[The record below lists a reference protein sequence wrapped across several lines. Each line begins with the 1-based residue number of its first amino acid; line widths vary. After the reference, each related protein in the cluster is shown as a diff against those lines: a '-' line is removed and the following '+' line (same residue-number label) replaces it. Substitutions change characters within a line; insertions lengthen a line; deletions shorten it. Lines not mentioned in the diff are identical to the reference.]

1 MATATTDNNA
11 ANEQKDVNAS
21 APEKAADK
29 PAGNAAEKGAEQT
42 KPTRNPRK
50 RRLLLLGL
58 LLIVVLGVIGVWAW
72 YEMYGRW
79 SESTDD
85 AYVNGNVVEITPQVT
100 GTVVSIGADDG
111 DLVREGQVLVQF
123 DPNDAEVALQS
134 AEANLAKV
142 VRQVRGLYSNVD
154 GMKAQLAAQRAE
166 VQRAQDNYNRRRSLA
181 AGGAISQEELSHA
194 KDDLTT
200 AQNAL
205 TNIQQ
210 QLATSSALVDDTQV
224 SSHPDV
230 KSAAAQLRQAYLSNA
245 RSTLIAPVTG
255 YVAKRTVQLGQRVQP
270 GTALMAVI
278 PLDQLWID
286 ANFKETQLG
295 QMRIGQPVDIEA
307 DLYGGDVKY
316 NGTVDSVGA
325 GTGSAFALLP
335 AQNATGNWIK
345 IVQRVPVRIHINADE
360 LAKHPLR
367 IGLSTTVD
375 VNLHDQSG
383 PVLAQQPPK
392 QPLFTTN
399 VYAKQLADADTMIAR
414 VIHEN
419 SASTSGKTA
428 QR

>member
-1 MATATTDNNA
+1 MATAENTQTQ
-11 ANEQKDVNAS
+11 ANTPDT
-21 APEKAADK
+21 
-29 PAGNAAEKGAEQT
+29 G
-42 KPTRNPRK
+42 NPRK
-50 RRLLLLGL
+50 RKFMLLVLA
-58 LLIVVLGVIGVWAW
+58 IVVLLAGAGVWA
-72 YEMYGRW
+72 YHEFIGRFN
-79 SESTDD
+79 ESTDD
-85 AYVNGNVVEITPQVT
+85 AYVNGNVVEITPLVT

-111 DLVREGQVLVQF
+111 DLVHEGQVLINF
-123 DPNDAEVALQS
+123 DPNDAEVGLQS
-134 AEANLAKV
+134 AQAKLART

-154 GMKAQLAAQRAE
+154 GMKAQVNAQQAE
-166 VQRAQDNYNRRRSLA
+166 VQKAQDNYNRRKNLA

-194 KDDLTT
+194 RDDLTS

-205 TNIQQ
+205 ANAKQ
-210 QLATSSALVDDTQV
+210 QLKTTSALVDDTVV

-230 KSAAAQLRQAYLSNA
+230 MQAAAELRQAYLTNA

-286 ANFKETQLG
+286 ANFKETQLRD
-295 QMRIGQPVDIEA
+295 MRIGQPVDIES
-307 DLYGGDVKY
+307 DIYGSSVKY
-316 NGTVDSVGA
+316 SGTVDSLGA

-345 IVQRVPVRIHINADE
+345 IVQRVPVRIHINAKE

-367 IGLSTTVD
+367 VGLSTNVE

-383 PVLAQQPPK
+383 PVLAQQPPQK
-392 QPLFTTN
+392 ASFSTN
-399 VYAKQLADADTMIAR
+399 VYDRQLAEADAMIAQL
-414 VIHEN
+414 IHDN
-419 SASTSGKTA
+419 SAAVSKTA

>member
-1 MATATTDNNA
+1 MATAENTQTSENQQDN
-11 ANEQKDVNAS
+11 
-21 APEKAADK
+21 
-29 PAGNAAEKGAEQT
+29 
-42 KPTRNPRK
+42 NPRK
-50 RRLLLLGL
+50 RKVMLLVLAVIVILAGL
-58 LLIVVLGVIGVWAW
+58 GVWAW
-72 YEMYGRW
+72 HELYGRW

-85 AYVNGNVVEITPQVT
+85 AYVNGNVVEITPQVS

-123 DPNDAEVALQS
+123 DPNDAEVGLQS
-134 AEANLAKV
+134 ARANLART

-154 GMKAQLAAQRAE
+154 GMRAQVNAQEAE
-166 VQRAQDNYNRRRSLA
+166 VQKAQENYNRRKSLA
-181 AGGAISQEELSHA
+181 AGGAISKEELSHA
-194 KDDLTT
+194 RDDLTS

-205 TNIQQ
+205 ANARQ
-210 QLATSSALVDDTQV
+210 QLKTSSALVDDTVV

-230 KSAAAQLRQAYLSNA
+230 QAAAAQLRQAYLADA

-286 ANFKETQLG
+286 ANFKETQLRD
-295 QMRIGQPVDIEA
+295 MRIGQPVEIET
-307 DLYGGDVKY
+307 DLYGSDVKY
-316 NGTVDSVGA
+316 SGTIDSLGA

-345 IVQRVPVRIHINADE
+345 IVQRVPVRIHVNAQE

-367 IGLSTTVD
+367 VGLSTEVS
-375 VNLHDQSG
+375 VNLRDQSG
-383 PVLAQQPPK
+383 PVLAQQPPQK
-392 QPLFTTN
+392 ASFSTQ
-399 VYAKQLADADTMIAR
+399 VYDRQLADADAMITR
-414 VIHEN
+414 LIHEN
-419 SASTSGKTA
+419 SAAASKTA

>member
-1 MATATTDNNA
+1 M
-11 ANEQKDVNAS
+11 
-21 APEKAADK
+21 
-29 PAGNAAEKGAEQT
+29 
-42 KPTRNPRK
+42 
-50 RRLLLLGL
+50 LLVLAV
-58 LLIVVLGVIGVWAW
+58 VVLLAGAGVWA
-72 YEMYGRW
+72 YHEFIGRFN
-79 SESTDD
+79 ESTDD
-85 AYVNGNVVEITPQVT
+85 AYVNGNVVEITPLVT

-111 DLVREGQVLVQF
+111 DLVHEGQVLINF
-123 DPNDAEVALQS
+123 DPNDAEVGLQS
-134 AEANLAKV
+134 AQAKLART

-154 GMKAQLAAQRAE
+154 GMKAQVNAQQAE
-166 VQRAQDNYNRRRSLA
+166 VQKAQDNYNRRKNLA

-194 KDDLTT
+194 RDDLTS

-205 TNIQQ
+205 ANAKQ
-210 QLATSSALVDDTQV
+210 QLKTTSALVDDTVV

-230 KSAAAQLRQAYLSNA
+230 MQAAAELRQAYLTNA

-286 ANFKETQLG
+286 ANFKETQLRD
-295 QMRIGQPVDIEA
+295 MRIGQPVDIES
-307 DLYGGDVKY
+307 DIYGSSVKY
-316 NGTVDSVGA
+316 SGTVDSLGA

-345 IVQRVPVRIHINADE
+345 IVQRVPVRIHINAEE

-367 IGLSTTVD
+367 VGLSTNVE

-383 PVLAQQPPK
+383 PVLAQQPPQK
-392 QPLFTTN
+392 ASFTTN
-399 VYAKQLADADTMIAR
+399 VYEQQLAEADAMIAQL
-414 VIHEN
+414 IHDN
-419 SASTSGKTA
+419 SAAVSKTA

>member
-1 MATATTDNNA
+1 MATATTENENNA
-11 ANEQKDVNAS
+11 TQEQKGSEGQQQAGQGQAS
-21 APEKAADK
+21 QNQSGQAGK
-29 PAGNAAEKGAEQT
+29 PQK
-42 KPTRNPRK
+42 NPRK
-50 RRLLLLGL
+50 RKL
-58 LLIVVLGVIGVWAW
+58 LLIGLAIIVILGGLGVWAW
-72 YEMYGRW
+72 YEVYGRW

-123 DPNDAEVALQS
+123 DPNDSEVALQS
-134 AEANLAKV
+134 AEANLGKV

-154 GMKAQLAAQRAE
+154 GIKAQLAAQRAE
-166 VQRAQDNYNRRRSLA
+166 VKKAQDNYTRRRNLA

-194 KDDLTT
+194 QDDLTS
-200 AQNAL
+200 AKNAL
-205 TNIQQ
+205 NNIQQ
-210 QLATSSALVDDTQV
+210 QLETSTALVDDTSV
-224 SSHPDV
+224 ASHPDV
-230 KSAAAQLRQAYLSNA
+230 KAAAAQLRQAYLSNA

-295 QMRIGQPVDIEA
+295 KMRIGQPVDIEA
-307 DLYGGDVKY
+307 DLYGSDVKY
-316 NGTVDSVGA
+316 SGTVDSVGA

-345 IVQRVPVRIHINADE
+345 IVQRVPVRIHINSDE
-360 LAKHPLR
+360 LAQHPLR
-367 IGLSTTVD
+367 IGLSTVVD

-392 QPLFTTN
+392 QASFTTD
-399 VYAKQLADADTMIAR
+399 VYVKQLAEADTLINR
-414 VIHEN
+414 LIHEN
-419 SASTSGKTA
+419 SASASGKTA

>member
-1 MATATTDNNA
+1 MATAENT
-11 ANEQKDVNAS
+11 Q
-21 APEKAADK
+21 APENQQD
-29 PAGNAAEKGAEQT
+29 N
-42 KPTRNPRK
+42 NPRK
-50 RRLLLLGL
+50 RKVMLLALAVIVILAGL
-58 LLIVVLGVIGVWAW
+58 GVWAW
-72 YEMYGRW
+72 HELYGRW

-123 DPNDAEVALQS
+123 DPNDAEVGLQS
-134 AEANLAKV
+134 AQANLART

-154 GMKAQLAAQRAE
+154 GMRAQVNAQEAE
-166 VQRAQDNYNRRRSLA
+166 VQKAQENYNRRKNLA
-181 AGGAISQEELSHA
+181 AGGAISKEELSHA
-194 KDDLTT
+194 RDDLTS

-205 TNIQQ
+205 ANARQ
-210 QLATSSALVDDTQV
+210 QLKTSSALVDDTVV

-230 KSAAAQLRQAYLSNA
+230 QSAAAQLRQAYLNNA

-286 ANFKETQLG
+286 ANFKETQLRE
-295 QMRIGQPVDIEA
+295 MRIGQPVEIET
-307 DLYGGDVKY
+307 DLYGSDVKY
-316 NGTVDSVGA
+316 SGTVDSLGA

-345 IVQRVPVRIHINADE
+345 IVQRVPVRIHVNAQE

-367 IGLSTTVD
+367 VGLSTEVS
-375 VNLHDQSG
+375 VNLRDQSG
-383 PVLAQQPPK
+383 PVLAQQPPQK
-392 QPLFTTN
+392 ASFSTQ
-399 VYAKQLADADTMIAR
+399 VYDRQLADADAMITR
-414 VIHEN
+414 LIHEN
-419 SASTSGKTA
+419 SAAASKTA

>member
-1 MATATTDNNA
+1 MATAETTQSENA
-11 ANEQKDVNAS
+11 QDS
-21 APEKAADK
+21 
-29 PAGNAAEKGAEQT
+29 G
-42 KPTRNPRK
+42 NPRK
-50 RRLLLLGL
+50 RKVMLVTLA
-58 LLIVVLGVIGVWAW
+58 LIVILSCLGVWAW
-72 YEMYGRW
+72 HELYGRW

-85 AYVNGNVVEITPQVT
+85 AYVNGNVVEITPLVT

-123 DPNDAEVALQS
+123 DPNDAQVGLQS
-134 AEANLAKV
+134 AQANLART

-154 GMKAQLAAQRAE
+154 GMRAQVNAQEAE
-166 VQRAQDNYNRRRSLA
+166 VQKAQENYNRRKNLA

-194 KDDLTT
+194 RDDLTS

-205 TNIQQ
+205 ANARQ
-210 QLATSSALVDDTQV
+210 QLKTTSALVDDTVV

-230 KSAAAQLRQAYLSNA
+230 QSAAAQLRQAYLANA

-286 ANFKETQLG
+286 ANFKETQLRD
-295 QMRIGQPVDIEA
+295 MRIGQPVDIET
-307 DLYGGDVKY
+307 DLYGSDVKY
-316 NGTVDSVGA
+316 SGTIDSLGA

-345 IVQRVPVRIHINADE
+345 IVQRVPVRIHVNAEE

-367 IGLSTTVD
+367 VGLSTLVS

-383 PVLAQQPPK
+383 PVLAQQPPQK
-392 QPLFTTN
+392 ASFSTQ
-399 VYAKQLADADTMIAR
+399 VYDRQLADADAMITR
-414 VIHEN
+414 LIHEN
-419 SASTSGKTA
+419 SAVASKTA

>member
-1 MATATTDNNA
+1 MATAENTQAQDNA
-11 ANEQKDVNAS
+11 QDT
-21 APEKAADK
+21 
-29 PAGNAAEKGAEQT
+29 G
-42 KPTRNPRK
+42 NPRK
-50 RRLLLLGL
+50 RKMMLLVLA
-58 LLIVVLGVIGVWAW
+58 VVVALAGAGVWA
-72 YEMYGRW
+72 YHEFIGRW

-85 AYVNGNVVEITPQVT
+85 AYVNGNVVEITPLVT

-111 DLVREGQVLVQF
+111 DLVHEGQVLINF
-123 DPNDAEVALQS
+123 DPNDAEVGLQS
-134 AEANLAKV
+134 AKANLART

-154 GMKAQLAAQRAE
+154 GMKAQVNAQQAE
-166 VQRAQDNYNRRRSLA
+166 VQKAQDNFNRRKNLA

-194 KDDLTT
+194 RDDLTS

-205 TNIQQ
+205 ANAKQ
-210 QLATSSALVDDTQV
+210 QLKTTSALVDDTVV

-230 KSAAAQLRQAYLSNA
+230 MAAAAQLRQAYLTNA

-286 ANFKETQLG
+286 ANFKETQLRD
-295 QMRIGQPVDIEA
+295 MRIGQPVEIESDI
-307 DLYGGDVKY
+307 YGSDVKFS
-316 NGTVDSVGA
+316 GTIDSLGA

-345 IVQRVPVRIHINADE
+345 IVQRVPVRIHVNAEE

-367 IGLSTTVD
+367 VGLSTNVE

-383 PVLAQQPPK
+383 PVLAQQPP
-392 QPLFTTN
+392 QQASFSTN
-399 VYAKQLADADTMIAR
+399 VYDRQLAEADAMITQL
-414 VIHEN
+414 IHDN
-419 SASTSGKTA
+419 SAAVSKTA

>member
-1 MATATTDNNA
+1 M
-11 ANEQKDVNAS
+11 
-21 APEKAADK
+21 
-29 PAGNAAEKGAEQT
+29 
-42 KPTRNPRK
+42 
-50 RRLLLLGL
+50 
-58 LLIVVLGVIGVWAW
+58 
-72 YEMYGRW
+72 
-79 SESTDD
+79 
-85 AYVNGNVVEITPQVT
+85 
-100 GTVVSIGADDG
+100 
-111 DLVREGQVLVQF
+111 
-123 DPNDAEVALQS
+123 
-134 AEANLAKV
+134 
-142 VRQVRGLYSNVD
+142 RGLYSNVD
-154 GMKAQLAAQRAE
+154 GIKAQLAAQRAE
-166 VQRAQDNYNRRRSLA
+166 VQRAQDNYNRRRNLA

-194 KDDLTT
+194 KDDLTS
-200 AQNAL
+200 AQSAL
-205 TNIQQ
+205 ANIQQ
-210 QLATSSALVDDTQV
+210 NLVTSTALVDDTQV

-230 KSAAAQLRQAYLSNA
+230 KAAAAQLRQAYLSSA

-278 PLDQLWID
+278 PLNQLWID

-295 QMRIGQPVDIEA
+295 KMRIGQPVDIEA

-316 NGTVDSVGA
+316 SGTVDSVGA

-360 LAKHPLR
+360 LAKNPLR
-367 IGLSTTVD
+367 IGLSTVVD

-392 QPLFTTN
+392 QASYSTD
-399 VYAKQLADADTMIAR
+399 VYSKQLAEADALITR

-419 SASTSGKTA
+419 SASGPSKAA

>member
-1 MATATTDNNA
+1 MATAENTQAQDNA
-11 ANEQKDVNAS
+11 QDT
-21 APEKAADK
+21 
-29 PAGNAAEKGAEQT
+29 G
-42 KPTRNPRK
+42 NPRK
-50 RRLLLLGL
+50 RKVMLLVLA
-58 LLIVVLGVIGVWAW
+58 VVVALAGAGVWA
-72 YEMYGRW
+72 YHEFIGRW

-85 AYVNGNVVEITPQVT
+85 AYVNGNVVEITPLVT

-111 DLVREGQVLVQF
+111 DLVQEGQVLINF
-123 DPNDAEVALQS
+123 DPNDAEVGLQS
-134 AEANLAKV
+134 AKANLART

-154 GMKAQLAAQRAE
+154 GMKAQVNAQQAE
-166 VQRAQDNYNRRRSLA
+166 VQKAQDNFNRRKNLA

-194 KDDLTT
+194 RDDLTS

-205 TNIQQ
+205 ANAKQ
-210 QLATSSALVDDTQV
+210 QLKTTSALVDDTVV

-230 KSAAAQLRQAYLSNA
+230 MAAAAQLRQAYLTNA

-286 ANFKETQLG
+286 ANFKETQLRD
-295 QMRIGQPVDIEA
+295 MRIGQPVEIESDI
-307 DLYGGDVKY
+307 YGSDVKFS
-316 NGTVDSVGA
+316 GTVDSLGA

-345 IVQRVPVRIHINADE
+345 IVQRVPVRIHVNAEE

-367 IGLSTTVD
+367 VGLSTNVE

-383 PVLAQQPPK
+383 PVLAQQPPQK
-392 QPLFTTN
+392 ASFSTN
-399 VYAKQLADADTMIAR
+399 VYDRQLAEADAMITQL
-414 VIHEN
+414 IHDN
-419 SASTSGKTA
+419 SAAVSKTA

>member
-1 MATATTDNNA
+1 MATAETTQSENTQD
-11 ANEQKDVNAS
+11 S
-21 APEKAADK
+21 
-29 PAGNAAEKGAEQT
+29 G
-42 KPTRNPRK
+42 NPRK
-50 RRLLLLGL
+50 RKVMLLALA
-58 LLIVVLGVIGVWAW
+58 LIVILAGLGVWGWH
-72 YEMYGRW
+72 ELYGRW

-85 AYVNGNVVEITPQVT
+85 AYVNGNVVEITPLVT

-123 DPNDAEVALQS
+123 DPNDAEVGLQS
-134 AEANLAKV
+134 AQANLART

-154 GMKAQLAAQRAE
+154 GMRAQVNAQEAE
-166 VQRAQDNYNRRRSLA
+166 VQKAQENYSRRKNLA

-194 KDDLTT
+194 RDDLTS

-205 TNIQQ
+205 ANARQ
-210 QLATSSALVDDTQV
+210 QLKTTSALVDDTVV

-230 KSAAAQLRQAYLSNA
+230 QAAAAQLRQAFLTNA

-255 YVAKRTVQLGQRVQP
+255 YVAKRTVQLGQRVQS

-286 ANFKETQLG
+286 ANFKETQLRD
-295 QMRIGQPVDIEA
+295 MRIGQPVDIEA
-307 DLYGGDVKY
+307 DLYGSDVKFS
-316 NGTVDSVGA
+316 GTIDSLGA

-345 IVQRVPVRIHINADE
+345 IVQRVPVRIHVNAEE

-367 IGLSTTVD
+367 VGLSTQVS

-383 PVLAQQPPK
+383 PVLAQQPPQK
-392 QPLFTTN
+392 ASFSTQ
-399 VYAKQLADADTMIAR
+399 VYDRQLAEADAMITR
-414 VIHEN
+414 LIHDN
-419 SASTSGKTA
+419 SSAASKTA

>member
-1 MATATTDNNA
+1 MATADTTQAPDTP
-11 ANEQKDVNAS
+11 QDAS
-21 APEKAADK
+21 
-29 PAGNAAEKGAEQT
+29 NQ
-42 KPTRNPRK
+42 RK
-50 RRLLLLGL
+50 RKVMLLVLALVVILTGLG
-58 LLIVVLGVIGVWAW
+58 AW
-72 YEMYGRW
+72 GYHEFYGRW
-79 SESTDD
+79 NESTDD
-85 AYVNGNVVEITPQVT
+85 AYVNGNVVEITPLVT

-111 DLVREGQVLVQF
+111 DLVHEGQVLINF
-123 DPNDAEVALQS
+123 DPNDAEVGLQS
-134 AEANLAKV
+134 AQANLART

-154 GMKAQLAAQRAE
+154 GMKAQVNAQQAE
-166 VQRAQDNYNRRRSLA
+166 VQKAQDNFNRRKNLA

-194 KDDLTT
+194 RDDLTS

-205 TNIQQ
+205 ANARQ
-210 QLATSSALVDDTQV
+210 QLKTTSALVDDTVV

-230 KSAAAQLRQAYLSNA
+230 MSAAAQLRQAYLNNA

-286 ANFKETQLG
+286 ANFKETQLRD
-295 QMRIGQPVDIEA
+295 MRIGQPVDIEA
-307 DLYGGDVKY
+307 DLYGSDVKY
-316 NGTVDSVGA
+316 SGTIDSLGA

-345 IVQRVPVRIHINADE
+345 IVQRVPVRIHINAEE

-367 IGLSTTVD
+367 VGLSTQVN

-383 PVLAQQPPK
+383 PVLAQQPPQK
-392 QPLFTTN
+392 ASFSTN
-399 VYAKQLADADTMIAR
+399 VYDRQLAEADAMIAQL
-414 VIHEN
+414 IHDN
-419 SASTSGKTA
+419 SAAVSKTA

>member
-1 MATATTDNNA
+1 MATAENTQAPDNTP
-11 ANEQKDVNAS
+11 DT
-21 APEKAADK
+21 
-29 PAGNAAEKGAEQT
+29 G
-42 KPTRNPRK
+42 NPRK
-50 RRLLLLGL
+50 RKVMLLVLAVIVLLAVG
-58 LLIVVLGVIGVWAW
+58 GVWA
-72 YEMYGRW
+72 YHEFIGRFN
-79 SESTDD
+79 ESTDD
-85 AYVNGNVVEITPQVT
+85 AYVNGNVVEITPLVT

-111 DLVREGQVLVQF
+111 DLVHEGQVLINF
-123 DPNDAEVALQS
+123 DPNDAEVGLQS
-134 AEANLAKV
+134 AQAKLART

-154 GMKAQLAAQRAE
+154 GMKAQVNAQQAE
-166 VQRAQDNYNRRRSLA
+166 VQKAQDNFNRRKNLA

-194 KDDLTT
+194 RDDLTS

-205 TNIQQ
+205 ANAKQ
-210 QLATSSALVDDTQV
+210 QLKTSSALVDDTVV

-230 KSAAAQLRQAYLSNA
+230 MSAAADLRQAYLTNA

-286 ANFKETQLG
+286 ANFKETQLRD
-295 QMRIGQPVDIEA
+295 MRIGQPVDIES
-307 DLYGGDVKY
+307 DIYGSDVKY
-316 NGTVDSVGA
+316 SGTVDSLGA

-345 IVQRVPVRIHINADE
+345 IVQRVPVRIHINAEE

-367 IGLSTTVD
+367 VGLSTNVE

-383 PVLAQQPPK
+383 PVLAQQPPQK
-392 QPLFTTN
+392 ASFSTN
-399 VYAKQLADADTMIAR
+399 VYDRQLAEADAMIAQL
-414 VIHEN
+414 IHDN
-419 SASTSGKTA
+419 SAAASKTA